1 VDTREGVG
9 GEGGRVRGEEVRALE
24 GLVGGLG
31 RGKKQTEGKENR
43 DIHEEEEGEEDEGEA
58 MDTS

>member
-1 VDTREGVG
+1 VK
-9 GEGGRVRGEEVRALE
+9 ALE

-31 RGKKQTEGKENR
+31 RRKNEGDGKENR
-43 DIHEEEEGEEDEGEA
+43 DTNGNEEGEEDEGEA

>member
-1 VDTREGVG
+1 MDTREGVG

-31 RGKKQTEGKENR
+31 RGKKEREGKENR
-43 DIHEEEEGEEDEGEA
+43 NVDGDDDKEQDDGEA